1 MSEDKIQVRKAL
13 VEAVT
18 AQKLIVKKLEAAQK
32 EIASLKKLMAH
43 ADPDPSSAASEQNL
57 TKKIRQQEL
66 LIAEF
71 EADRLSQNDLEKQLQ
86 ATLFR
91 LEHSVTITPQPK
103 IDDIDSTRA
112 TIDRMEGKVF
122 KQEARAELSSKDR
135 AQHKLKT
142 DTEAAAIE
150 DELSALKKSLAN
162 DQDD

>member
-13 VEAVT
+13 LEAVT
-18 AQKLIVKKLEAAQK
+18 AQKLIEKKLEAAHK
-32 EIASLKKLMAH
+32 EIASLKKLLER
-43 ADPDPSSAASEQNL
+43 PEPEPSSAASEQNL

-91 LEHSVTITPQPK
+91 LEHSVKVTPQPK
-103 IDDIDSTRA
+103 IDDINGTRA

-122 KQEARAELSSKDR
+122 KQEARAELSAKDN
-135 AQHKLKT
+135 AQHKLKA

-150 DELSALKKSLAN
+150 DELSALKKSLAK